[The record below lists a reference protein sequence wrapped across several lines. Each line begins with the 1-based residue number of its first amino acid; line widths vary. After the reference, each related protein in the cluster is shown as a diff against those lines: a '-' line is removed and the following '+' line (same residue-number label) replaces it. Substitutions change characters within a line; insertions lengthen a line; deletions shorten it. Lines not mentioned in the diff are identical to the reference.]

1 MKYTAKQY
9 GLALAEAIQGK
20 KGKEIESILNIF
32 FSVLKK
38 NRDLSLANKI
48 FGEFEKKYSEEN
60 GIFDGEISFA
70 RHADT
75 KLKNSIEKKI
85 VERGLAGKK
94 IKELRLREVVD
105 KGLIGGFKLRVGGML
120 IDASINR
127 ALNKIKDELSI
138 VN

>member
-1 MKYTAKQY
+1 
-9 GLALAEAIQGK
+9 
-20 KGKEIESILNIF
+20 
-32 FSVLKK
+32 VLKK
-38 NRDLSLANKI
+38 NRDLSLAKKI

-85 VERGLAGKK
+85 VERGLVGKK

-120 IDASINR
+120 MDASIKR
-127 ALNKIKDELSI
+127 ALNKINDELSI